1 MVQTAH
7 PVLAA
12 MEKLIEDSAGTR
24 IQEDVL
30 EEVAR
35 ESHSEASMRVLCVSR
50 PSAHVRWAREADI
63 CVSVGEQERARGDA
77 ALGVRR
83 GAWGPPRKF

>member
-24 IQEDVL
+24 IQEDFL
-30 EEVAR
+30 EEVAH
-35 ESHSEASMRVLCVSR
+35 ESHSEASM
-50 PSAHVRWAREADI
+50 PSAVCLSPFCAR
-63 CVSVGEQERARGDA
+63 
-77 ALGVRR
+77 
-83 GAWGPPRKF
+83 